1 MWCYESLD
9 LHRRARAH
17 AHAAVV
23 VSSWAKGVRC
33 GAGPL
38 SSIGRTERASD
49 ILMLV
54 QQSLHTEATS
64 TVSDKAVK
72 LDEASGVSASVLT

>member
-9 LHRRARAH
+9 LHGRARAH
-17 AHAAVV
+17 AHVTVV
-23 VSSWAKGVRC
+23 VSSWAKAVRC

-38 SSIGRTERASD
+38 FSIGRNERASD

-54 QQSLHTEATS
+54 RQSLHPEATP

-72 LDEASGVSASVLT
+72 LDEASGSASVIT

>member
-9 LHRRARAH
+9 LRRRARAH
-17 AHAAVV
+17 AHVTVV
-23 VSSWAKGVRC
+23 VSSWAKAVRC

-38 SSIGRTERASD
+38 SSIARNERASD

-54 QQSLHTEATS
+54 RQSLQPEATP
-64 TVSDKAVK
+64 TVSDKAVE
-72 LDEASGVSASVLT
+72 LDEASGVSASVIT